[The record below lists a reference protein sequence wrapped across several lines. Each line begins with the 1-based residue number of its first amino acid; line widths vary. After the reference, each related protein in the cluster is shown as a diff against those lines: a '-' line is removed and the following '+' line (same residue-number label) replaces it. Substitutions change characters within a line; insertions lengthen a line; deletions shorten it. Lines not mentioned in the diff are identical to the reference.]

1 MRIDEWLLFSAQPY
15 VEIAMYMY
23 TVTEL
28 ANQCNTT
35 PHAVRYYT
43 RMGLLR
49 PKRNPE
55 NGYRL
60 YRTAEIPWLRFVR
73 QAKNL
78 GYTLKEIK
86 EIMHD
91 VEDNA
96 SPCPR
101 VREILARRIVENRQH
116 LEELMKLQTRMEKAL
131 EQWREM
137 PDGVPDGHSVCHLI
151 ESAIVGTDFIS
162 SVNKSIKH

>member
-1 MRIDEWLLFSAQPY
+1 ML
-15 VEIAMYMY
+15 

-28 ANQCNTT
+28 ANRSGATS
-35 PHAVRYYT
+35 HAVRYYT

-49 PKRNPE
+49 PERNPD

-60 YRTAEIPWLRFVR
+60 YEYREVGWLTFIR
-73 QAKNL
+73 QAKRL
-78 GYTLKEIK
+78 GYTLNEIR

-91 VEDNA
+91 SDKSN

-101 VREILARRIVENRQH
+101 VRNILLRRIGENRRQ
-116 LEELMKLQTRMEKAL
+116 LEELMALQTRMEQAL
-131 EQWREM
+131 ETWADM

-151 ESAIVGTDFIS
+151 ESFAEIDSGHPD
-162 SVNKSIKH
+162 KAH

>member
-1 MRIDEWLLFSAQPY
+1 ML
-15 VEIAMYMY
+15 

-28 ANQCNTT
+28 ANRSGAT
-35 PHAVRYYT
+35 PHAVRYYS

-49 PKRNPE
+49 PQRNPD

-60 YRTAEIPWLRFVR
+60 YAHREVGWLRFIR
-73 QAKNL
+73 QAKRL
-78 GYTLKEIK
+78 GYTLHEIQ

-91 VEDNA
+91 SDQEQ

-101 VREILARRIVENRQH
+101 VREILLRRIDENRRQ
-116 LEELMKLQTRMEKAL
+116 LEELMDLQTRMEQAL
-131 EQWREM
+131 AQWSDM

-151 ESAIVGTDFIS
+151 ESFSD
-162 SVNKSIKH
+162 NKE

>member
-1 MRIDEWLLFSAQPY
+1 MFT
-15 VEIAMYMY
+15 Y

-28 ANQCNTT
+28 ANRCNTT
-35 PHAVRYYT
+35 PHVVRYYT

-49 PKRNPE
+49 PERHPD

-60 YRTAEIPWLRFVR
+60 YQSEEIPWLKFVQ
-73 QAKNL
+73 QAKSL

-91 VEDNA
+91 AEDEK

-101 VREILARRIVENRQH
+101 VREILLKHIVENRQR
-116 LEELMKLQTRMEKAL
+116 LDELLNLQTRMEKAL
-131 EQWREM
+131 ERWEHM

-151 ESAIVGTDFIS
+151 ESVTNGAILM
-162 SVNKSIKH
+162 KHAKTNDLKH

>member
-1 MRIDEWLLFSAQPY
+1 MNTL
-15 VEIAMYMY
+15 

-28 ANQCNTT
+28 ANRSGAT

-49 PKRNPE
+49 PQRNPD

-60 YRTAEIPWLRFVR
+60 YPHREVSWLRFIR
-73 QAKNL
+73 QAKRL
-78 GYTLKEIK
+78 GYTLGEIR

-91 VEDNA
+91 SDQGK

-101 VREILARRIVENRQH
+101 VREILLQRIDENRQQ
-116 LEELMKLQTRMEKAL
+116 LEELMALQTRMEQAL
-131 EQWREM
+131 GQWDDM
-137 PDGVPDGHSVCHLI
+137 PDGIPDGHSVCHLI
-151 ESAIVGTDFIS
+151 ESFSSNDGKQPGT
-162 SVNKSIKH
+162 KH

>member
-1 MRIDEWLLFSAQPY
+1 
-15 VEIAMYMY
+15 MY

-28 ANQCNTT
+28 AYRCNTT

-49 PKRNPE
+49 PKINPD
-55 NGYRL
+55 NGYRI
-60 YRTAEIPWLRFVR
+60 YQDGEISWLKFVR
-73 QAKNL
+73 QAKSL

-91 VEDNA
+91 VDDNT

-101 VREILARRIVENRQH
+101 VREILMTRIVENRKH
-116 LEELMKLQTRMEKAL
+116 LDELMTLQSRMEKAL
-131 EQWREM
+131 EQWKKM

-151 ESAIVGTDFIS
+151 ESVTGRATSKSV
-162 SVNKSIKH
+162 VNKSIKH

>member
-1 MRIDEWLLFSAQPY
+1 MHTLTVAQ
-15 VEIAMYMY
+15 
-23 TVTEL
+23 L
-28 ANQCNTT
+28 ANRSGAT

-49 PKRNPE
+49 PERNPD

-60 YRTAEIPWLRFVR
+60 YEHREVAWLRFIR
-73 QAKNL
+73 QAKRL
-78 GYTLKEIK
+78 GYTLHEIR

-91 VEDNA
+91 SVQNQ

-101 VREILARRIVENRQH
+101 VREILLRRVDENRRQMDELMALQIRMEQA
-116 LEELMKLQTRMEKAL
+116 LEE
-131 EQWREM
+131 WNDM

-151 ESAIVGTDFIS
+151 ESFAKNDSGNPDR
-162 SVNKSIKH
+162 KH